1 MGGVSG
7 CEEVTPRDSSRGW
20 LVWEMLAMSVNSVS
34 WSLNVAAEE
43 ETGHVTAVG
52 SESHAL

>member
-7 CEEVTPRDSSRGW
+7 CEEVTPRVSSRGW